1 MPLTPNYTMTQL
13 QRMCVNAIT
22 DKEET
27 TFPVCDNK
35 MHLLQ
40 MPLGSQWQNLSQQII
55 GNVFLNTQAYF
66 H

>member
-1 MPLTPNYTMTQL
+1 MTQL

-22 DKEET
+22 DKEEAM
-27 TFPVCDNK
+27 FPVCDNK